1 MRKLFVLVA
10 IAAIIISCKE
20 EKKTSPDNK
29 LKEEKANTSSAT
41 SGNDEML
48 TAWLKGKMMTGE
60 KPEMDY
66 NNFKLFADGSC
77 EDKGAAKSTW
87 EIKNGELVIASMI
100 KFKIDKKD
108 EQTLILHR
116 SLSDET
122 YKLVVLP

>member
-1 MRKLFVLVA
+1 MRKLFILVA
-10 IAAIIISCKE
+10 IAASVISCKE
-20 EKKTSPDNK
+20 EKKATLNTKAP
-29 LKEEKANTSSAT
+29 EEKNSNSAATSS
-41 SGNDEML
+41 NDEML
-48 TAWLKGKMMTGE
+48 TAWLKGKMMTSE

-77 EDKGAAKSTW
+77 VDKGAAKSTW
-87 EIKNGELVIASMI
+87 EVKNGELIIASMM

-122 YKLVVLP
+122 YKLVALP